1 MPGARAPVPF
11 EGPNTCRVLYYD
23 QNYSLGSQNPTV
35 TQNPTNCNYEGTCSP
50 VTFRLPVLRRTHV
63 VSRVL
68 GSAKGSPGRVYTGWR
83 ILAGSVGVK
92 GLVL

>member
-50 VTFRLPVLRRTHV
+50 VTFRLPVSVELMWFPGFWVPLRV
-63 VSRVL
+63 PL
-68 GSAKGSPGRVYTGWR
+68 EGSIR
-83 ILAGSVGVK
+83 AGGYLQVQ
-92 GLVL
+92 